1 MQSQSISPY
10 DPDVLFMHYQ
20 AKSDPGGALDDR
32 FSCAF
37 TSGRGRVSH
46 LLKSTPGVVTSA
58 STYTDEMREAVVA
71 ACARAMKNDADDCEL
86 VAS

>member
-20 AKSDPGGALDDR
+20 AKSGPGGALDDR

-37 TSGRGRVSH
+37 HVRERTGLPLTQEHARGSDKRFD
-46 LLKSTPGVVTSA
+46 L
-58 STYTDEMREAVVA
+58 YR
-71 ACARAMKNDADDCEL
+71 
-86 VAS
+86 